1 MNFAHSHSWH
11 LQIMTI
17 ISLFSSLVSCLT
29 TLARDC
35 AVVLTEVMIAKKKLS
50 KFLMLFFIIPRNFLS
65 IPRLLRSFKI
75 NNCYHDHMIFLF
87 IIANVMINFKKY
99 KLILQSLKEHNFI
112 RFLSHTCFYLLIFSL
127 EKI

>member
-1 MNFAHSHSWH
+1 MASANNDNHFFVFITCFLPYYTGKELCCGVDRSYDSKEK
-11 LQIMTI
+11 
-17 ISLFSSLVSCLT
+17 
-29 TLARDC
+29 
-35 AVVLTEVMIAKKKLS
+35 AVKVFDA
-50 KFLMLFFIIPRNFLS
+50 FFFIIPRNFLS

-75 NNCYHDHMIFLF
+75 NKCYNDHMIFLF